1 MGILPHL
8 PLCHGCLYHDLRG
21 AAFVL
26 PLWVFQAF
34 VMVVM
39 IMLFA
44 VLCAG
49 VVGLLSLGP
58 SCLPYVMVIFI
69 MLFAAL
75 LGACV
80 VGP

>member
-1 MGILPHL
+1 MVIFIRLFAVLLGACVVGSLRCFCVYSLP
-8 PLCHGCLYHDLRG
+8 Y
-21 AAFVL
+21 
-26 PLWVFQAF
+26 
-34 VMVVM
+34 VMVIF

-58 SCLPYVMVIFI
+58 SRLPYVMVIFI
-69 MLFAAL
+69 MLFAVL